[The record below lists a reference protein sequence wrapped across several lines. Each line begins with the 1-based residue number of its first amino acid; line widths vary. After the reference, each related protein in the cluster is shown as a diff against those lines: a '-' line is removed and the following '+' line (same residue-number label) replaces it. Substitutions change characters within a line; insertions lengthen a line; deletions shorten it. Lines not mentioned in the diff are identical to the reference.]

1 MSEPRDDGHGEGHS
15 QGHDEGHDPRD
26 EVGSVADEAVRLFG
40 ALSDWA
46 RDATEEVDE
55 HVATAGAECTW
66 CPLCRTVHA
75 VRAAGP
81 EVRTHLAVAAS
92 ALLQAAAGVLAA
104 AAPSAGSPGHG
115 DPGVEHIDLDDD
127 ADGDYDGAWPKEDD
141 E

>member
-1 MSEPRDDGHGEGHS
+1 VSERRDDSHG
-15 QGHDEGHDPRD
+15 EGHDPRE
-26 EVGSVADEAVRLFG
+26 EVGSLADEAVRLFG

-46 RDATEEVDE
+46 RDATGEVDE
-55 HVATAGAECTW
+55 HVATGGAECAR

-81 EVRTHLAVAAS
+81 EVRSHLAVAAS

-104 AAPSAGSPGHG
+104 AAPAPGSPGSPAQG
-115 DPGVEHIDLDDD
+115 GMGFEHIDLDGDP
-127 ADGDYDGAWPKEDD
+127 DGTWPEEDD

>member
-1 MSEPRDDGHGEGHS
+1 VSEPRDDSHGEGH
-15 QGHDEGHDPRD
+15 DPH
-26 EVGSVADEAVRLFG
+26 EAVGSLADEAVRLFG

-55 HVATAGAECTW
+55 HVATGGAECTW

-81 EVRTHLAVAAS
+81 EVRTHLAVAGS

-104 AAPSAGSPGHG
+104 AAPAPARH
-115 DPGVEHIDLDDD
+115 DTGVEHIDLDGDL
-127 ADGDYDGAWPKEDD
+127 DGDHDGAWPEEDD